1 MTGNFQ
7 YVIINQNENVK
18 LIFIF
23 RTILVSWMQLNILL
37 DNLSTNNYCSY
48 RPLTSFCYDNC
59 FFLLFFLDHTSSQS
73 DALLFFIFLKIN

>member
-37 DNLSTNNYCSY
+37 ENARNG
-48 RPLTSFCYDNC
+48 
-59 FFLLFFLDHTSSQS
+59 
-73 DALLFFIFLKIN
+73 II